1 MYAQQSGFRP
11 YQPSSFSVHP
21 QTGPWKVDPANNV
34 SSAEDQYFV
43 KQFER
48 NILATKTR
56 PTVHVNAVKVRFVYN
71 FLLKNYNWCS
81 VKDFANILMA
91 L

>member
-1 MYAQQSGFRP
+1 MYAQPPGLRP
-11 YQPSSFSVHP
+11 YQPPSHPVYP

-34 SSAEDQYFV
+34 NLAINDQYFV

-56 PTVHVNAVKVRFVYN
+56 PTVHVNAVKVWSE
-71 FLLKNYNWCS
+71 K
-81 VKDFANILMA
+81 
-91 L
+91 